1 MVNLLSGKREIEE
14 EEEQYLGGQRLC
26 RNVAMTL
33 TSVRFLYYVTRP
45 INDPGIRSNLI
56 VRDPVTC
63 DLNPTIMADASMSP
77 PEAPAGTP
85 PPAPSGPAPTSGSPN
100 EFLKAVVGKRVV
112 VRLLSGVDYKGGL
125 RIV

>member
-1 MVNLLSGKREIEE
+1 
-14 EEEQYLGGQRLC
+14 
-26 RNVAMTL
+26 
-33 TSVRFLYYVTRP
+33 
-45 INDPGIRSNLI
+45 
-56 VRDPVTC
+56 
-63 DLNPTIMADASMSP
+63 MADGPMSP
-77 PEAPAGTP
+77 PEAPADTP